1 MAELTA
7 KEKLNRAQKS
17 IMISKERLD
26 VINER
31 LPGLNSELEDL
42 IFVNETQGYKGRT
55 VARTQT
61 EVETLEKEKV
71 ALEKTVSILQGKL
84 PEITRNAMIEET
96 ETETVSEYRQA
107 YDELNELLRACPSLD
122 EVITALNE
130 IGRHKDTLGVAK
142 DRYLS
147 ISKKLADVMV
157 KEKLSG
163 LGDLTM
169 ETLREERFS
178 VDYSQ
183 QLELSDQLIDLSE
196 IVNKLQY
203 ALFVT
208 VTFNPAQT
216 LLPPEP
222 NPEPL
227 ISECGRFKIEQ
238 TGNLWSGF
246 LKETRFD
253 EGGIA
258 INNWKRIYSSHEPV
272 TFDVLKKSQL
282 KR

>member
-1 MAELTA
+1 MADLTA
-7 KEKLNRAQKS
+7 REKLDRARKS
-17 IMISKERLD
+17 IMISTERLD
-26 VINER
+26 VINKR
-31 LPGLNSELEDL
+31 LSGLNSELEDL
-42 IFVNETQGYKGRT
+42 IFINETQGYKSRT
-55 VARTQT
+55 VTRTQT
-61 EVETLEKEKV
+61 EVENLEKEKV
-71 ALEKTVSILQGKL
+71 TLEKTVSILQGKL
-84 PEITRNAMIEET
+84 SELTRNAMIEET
-96 ETETVSEYRQA
+96 ETETVSEYREA
-107 YDELNELLRACPSLD
+107 YNELNELLRACPSVDVL
-122 EVITALNE
+122 ITALNE
-130 IGRHKDTLGVAK
+130 IGRYKDTLSATK
-142 DRYLS
+142 DRYLT

-157 KEKLSG
+157 KETLPG

-183 QLELSDQLIDLSE
+183 QLELSDRLIDLSE

-216 LLPPEP
+216 LLPPALA
-222 NPEPL
+222 PEPL
-227 ISECGRFKIEQ
+227 ISECGRFKIDQ
-238 TGNLWSGF
+238 TGNVWSGF

-253 EGGIA
+253 EGVA